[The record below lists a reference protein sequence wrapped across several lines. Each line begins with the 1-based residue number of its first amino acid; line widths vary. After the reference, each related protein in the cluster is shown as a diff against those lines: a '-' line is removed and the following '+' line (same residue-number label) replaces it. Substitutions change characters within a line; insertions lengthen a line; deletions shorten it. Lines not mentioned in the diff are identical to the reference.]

1 MKKLFFAAL
10 FALFTQAAWAQT
22 EIKINP
28 VGLLFQDYSLSAE
41 FGVNPNFGIEPV
53 IGFWNPANLENDAS
67 YKAFRTRLIGK
78 YYFNPDKGIDKFNVG
93 GYVNFVN
100 GRLSDGREST
110 NATRI
115 ALGLYMGQKWV
126 SKGNFVFELG
136 LGLGRNLIYSVADE
150 DLSDIPILNFD
161 IFARISIGLRF

>member
-1 MKKLFFAAL
+1 MKKIFFAAL
-10 FALFTQAAWAQT
+10 LAFFAQAALAQT

-28 VGLLFQDYSLSAE
+28 VGLLFQDYSISAE

-53 IGFWNPANLENDAS
+53 IGFWNPNLSDNAS
-67 YKAFRTRLIGK
+67 YRALRTRLIGK

-93 GYVNFVN
+93 GYLNFVN
-100 GRLSDGREST
+100 GRLSDGSESS

-136 LGLGRNLIYSVADE
+136 LGLGRNLLYNVADT
-150 DLSDIPILNFD
+150 DLRDVPLVNLD

>member
-10 FALFTQAAWAQT
+10 MALIAQTALAQT

-28 VGLLFQDYSLSAE
+28 VGLLFQDYSISAE

-53 IGFWNPANLENDAS
+53 VGFWNPNLSDNAS
-67 YKAFRTRLIGK
+67 YRAFRTRLIGK

-93 GYVNFVN
+93 GYLNFVN
-100 GRLSDGREST
+100 GRLSDGSESS

-136 LGLGRNLIYSVADE
+136 LGLGRNLLYTVADT
-150 DLSDIPILNFD
+150 DLRDVPLVNFD